1 MIQRH
6 RPSRP
11 AEIFWQLALGVG
23 ATLVAFILRTVLDHD
38 LADSRPYITFYLSV
52 VVAARYGGAWSGML
66 ATILGGLLGLHFFSA
81 GPVGLATPV
90 ARFDYGLYFI
100 ICLVITLAFET
111 SRREKATV
119 AHYAEALE
127 ESQGRLQTLLDNSP
141 TGIYLKDTEGR
152 YLLINKEYARVLGVD
167 PELAIGQTDN
177 TLVAAP
183 IAEYLRKNDL
193 AVLMTGAPVSI
204 EKTLVV
210 SGERRHYIS
219 TKFPLLDAQGWPIAV
234 GSISIDV
241 TDRKRLEEQL
251 LHTQKMESI
260 GRLAGGIAHDFN
272 NLLTAIIGYAELAEM
287 RIDPAHPVA
296 ADLVQI
302 RSAGERAAKLTAQ
315 LLAFARKQVQ
325 EKQIIN
331 LNSQA
336 EHMHQLLNRLVGDQI
351 KLNLALESKLW
362 SIEGDAG
369 QLDQVIVNLVVN
381 ARDAIEGGGEITIE
395 TRNVVVEAP
404 IKAVDGDVE
413 RGEYVLLSVR
423 DSGMGIGPQ
432 TLENIFEPFFTT
444 KESGKGT
451 GLGLS
456 TVYGIVRQHEGQLA
470 VESEVGVGSA
480 FNVYLPRSES
490 VSQSPLQTSDDGL
503 TGQINGTILL
513 LEDDDEVRSVALETL
528 HDLGYRTLVAENAQE
543 AIDFSRSLPGEI
555 DLLIVGPD
563 AAPLTAHELEEELTS
578 MQPQMKVLV
587 VGMGVLL
594 KPYTSAQLA
603 AVVRRSLSDQTIIE
617 A

>member
-1 MIQRH
+1 MITKH
-6 RPSRP
+6 RPNRP
-11 AEIFWQLALGVG
+11 SEVFWQFALGVG
-23 ATLVAFILRTVLDHD
+23 ATLVAFILRTLLDAQLVD
-38 LADSRPYITFYLSV
+38 NRPYITFYLSV

-66 ATILGGLLGLHFFSA
+66 ATILGGLLGLHFFSEGPA
-81 GPVGLATPV
+81 GLGTPV
-90 ARFDYGLYFI
+90 ARLDYGLYFI

-119 AHYAEALE
+119 AQYAEALE

-152 YLLINKEYARVLGVD
+152 YLLINKEYARVLGVE
-167 PELAIGQTDN
+167 PQLAIGQTDN

-210 SGERRHYIS
+210 GGERRHFIS

-325 EKQIIN
+325 EKQVIN
-331 LNSQA
+331 LNAQA
-336 EHMHQLLNRLVGDQI
+336 ERIHQLLDRLVGDEI
-351 KLNLALESKLW
+351 RLNLALEPKLW
-362 SIEGDAG
+362 RVEADAG
-369 QLDQVIVNLVVN
+369 QVDQVIVNLVVN

-395 TRNVVVEAP
+395 TRNVVVETP
-404 IKAVDGDVE
+404 LKAVDGDVE
-413 RGEYVLLSVR
+413 RGEYVLLSVK
-423 DSGMGIGPQ
+423 DGGAGIGPQ

-444 KESGKGT
+444 KESGRGT
-451 GLGLS
+451 GLGLA
-456 TVYGIVRQHEGQLA
+456 TVYGIVRQHDGQLS
-470 VESEVGVGSA
+470 VDSEVGVGSS
-480 FNVYLPRSES
+480 FNVYLPRSEAIS
-490 VSQSPLQTSDDGL
+490 RNPPQAGEAGL
-503 TGQINGTILL
+503 TGQVNGTILL
-513 LEDDDEVRSVALETL
+513 LEEDDELRSLALETL
-528 HDLGYRTLVAENAQE
+528 QDLGYRTLLAENAQD
-543 AIDFSRSLPGEI
+543 AIEFSRGLPGEI
-555 DLLIVGPD
+555 DLLVVGPD
-563 AAPLTAHELEEELTS
+563 AAPLTAHELEEELTAA
-578 MQPQMKVLV
+578 QPQMKVLV
-587 VGMGVLL
+587 VGMGILL

-603 AVVRRSLSDQTIIE
+603 AAVRRSLANQTIIE